1 MLTRSVTRVR
11 RGFSLVELLVAMV
24 VGGVVLALL
33 TLAGLRQQRL
43 IADLF
48 DDAALSG
55 QLREASALLP
65 IDLRVLGSAAGD
77 LREARDTALEARG
90 TIANAIVCDTAR
102 GSVVLAA
109 VTDSADTYTSYA
121 TSIEPGDTA
130 WLYQSVNGNES
141 WVPRAIASVAATA
154 AGRCSPIGP
163 LLRADVAARARTAIT
178 LDSAGDAAGDAAF
191 IGRPLRITRSLR
203 LSLYRSSDGTWNLGE
218 RDWNPS
224 TQRFNSIQPLA
235 GPFLPAN
242 TAGLTLEY
250 LDSNR
255 AAMPTPLADPRAA
268 AAIAFTLRG
277 ETRHAVR
284 ALGATQQGRRVDTA
298 RVVVLLRNRR

>member
-24 VGGVVLALL
+24 VAGVVLALL
-33 TLAGLRQQRL
+33 TLTGLRQQRL

-65 IDLRVLGSAAGD
+65 TDLRVLGSAAGD

-90 TIANAIVCDTAR
+90 TIASAVVCDTAR

-109 VTDSADTYTSYA
+109 GTDSADTYTSYA
-121 TSIEPGDTA
+121 TSIQPGDTA

-141 WVPRAIASVAATA
+141 WVPRAINSVAATA
-154 AGRCSPIGP
+154 AGRCAPIGP
-163 LLRADVAARARTAIT
+163 LLRAEVAARARTAIT
-178 LDSAGDAAGDAAF
+178 LDSAVDAAV
-191 IGRPLRITRSLR
+191 IGRPLRVTRSLR
-203 LSLYRSSDGTWNLGE
+203 LSRYRSSDGTWNLGE

-242 TAGLTLEY
+242 TAGLTFEY

-255 AAMPTPLADPRAA
+255 AAIPTPLADPRAA

>member
-24 VGGVVLALL
+24 VAGVVLALL
-33 TLAGLRQQRL
+33 TLTGLRQQRL

-65 IDLRVLGSAAGD
+65 TDLRVLGSAAGD

-90 TIANAIVCDTAR
+90 TIATAVVCDTAR

-109 VTDSADTYTSYA
+109 GTDSADTYTSYA
-121 TSIEPGDTA
+121 TSIQPGDTA

-141 WVPRAIASVAATA
+141 WVPRAINSVAATA
-154 AGRCSPIGP
+154 AGRCAPIGP
-163 LLRADVAARARTAIT
+163 LLRAEVAARARTAIT
-178 LDSAGDAAGDAAF
+178 LDAAVDAAV
-191 IGRPLRITRSLR
+191 IGRPLRVTRSLR

-242 TAGLTLEY
+242 TAGLTFEY

-255 AAMPTPLADPRAA
+255 AAMPTPLVDPRAA

>member
-24 VGGVVLALL
+24 VAGVVLALL
-33 TLAGLRQQRL
+33 TLTGLRQQRL

-65 IDLRVLGSAAGD
+65 TDLRVLGSAAGD

-90 TIANAIVCDTAR
+90 TIASAVVCDTAR

-109 VTDSADTYTSYA
+109 GTDSADTYTSYA
-121 TSIEPGDTA
+121 TSIQPGDTA
-130 WLYQSVNGNES
+130 WLYQSANGNES
-141 WVPRAIASVAATA
+141 WVPRAINSVAATA
-154 AGRCSPIGP
+154 AGRCAPIGP
-163 LLRADVAARARTAIT
+163 LLRAEVAARARTAIT
-178 LDSAGDAAGDAAF
+178 LDSAVDAAV
-191 IGRPLRITRSLR
+191 IGRPLRVTRSLR

-242 TAGLTLEY
+242 TAGLTFEY

-277 ETRHAVR
+277 ETRYAVR

>member
-24 VGGVVLALL
+24 VAGVVLALL
-33 TLAGLRQQRL
+33 TLTGLRQQRL

-65 IDLRVLGSAAGD
+65 TDLRVLGSAAGD

-90 TIANAIVCDTAR
+90 TIASAVVCDTAR

-121 TSIEPGDTA
+121 TSIQPGDTA

-141 WVPRAIASVAATA
+141 WVPRAINSVAATA
-154 AGRCSPIGP
+154 AGRCAPIGP
-163 LLRADVAARARTAIT
+163 LLRAEVAARARTAIT
-178 LDSAGDAAGDAAF
+178 LDSAVDAAV
-191 IGRPLRITRSLR
+191 IGRPLRVTRSLR

-242 TAGLTLEY
+242 TAGLTFEY

-277 ETRHAVR
+277 ETRYAVR

>member
-24 VGGVVLALL
+24 VAGVVLALL
-33 TLAGLRQQRL
+33 TLTGLRQQRL

-65 IDLRVLGSAAGD
+65 TDLRVLGSAAGD

-90 TIANAIVCDTAR
+90 TIATAVVCDTAR

-109 VTDSADTYTSYA
+109 GTDSADTYTSYA
-121 TSIEPGDTA
+121 TSIQPGDTA

-141 WVPRAIASVAATA
+141 WVPRAINSVAATA
-154 AGRCSPIGP
+154 AGRCAPIGP
-163 LLRADVAARARTAIT
+163 LLRAEVAARARTAIT
-178 LDSAGDAAGDAAF
+178 LDSAVDAAV
-191 IGRPLRITRSLR
+191 IGRPLRVTRSLR

-242 TAGLTLEY
+242 TAGLTFEY

>member
-24 VGGVVLALL
+24 VAGVVLALL
-33 TLAGLRQQRL
+33 TLTGLRQQRL

-65 IDLRVLGSAAGD
+65 TDLRVLGSAAGD
-77 LREARDTALEARG
+77 LREARG
-90 TIANAIVCDTAR
+90 TIASAVVCDTAR

-109 VTDSADTYTSYA
+109 GTDSADTYTSYA
-121 TSIEPGDTA
+121 TSIQPGDTA
-130 WLYQSVNGNES
+130 WLYQSANGNES
-141 WVPRAIASVAATA
+141 WVPRAINSVAATA
-154 AGRCSPIGP
+154 AGRCAPIGP
-163 LLRADVAARARTAIT
+163 LLRAEVAARARTAIT
-178 LDSAGDAAGDAAF
+178 LDSAVDAAV
-191 IGRPLRITRSLR
+191 IGRPLRVTRSLR

-242 TAGLTLEY
+242 TAGLTFEY

-277 ETRHAVR
+277 ETRYAVR

>member
-24 VGGVVLALL
+24 VAGVVLALL
-33 TLAGLRQQRL
+33 TLTGLRQQRL

-65 IDLRVLGSAAGD
+65 TDLRVLGSAAGD

-90 TIANAIVCDTAR
+90 TIATAVVCDTAR

-109 VTDSADTYTSYA
+109 GTDSADTYTSYA

-141 WVPRAIASVAATA
+141 WVPRAINSVAATA
-154 AGRCSPIGP
+154 AGRCAPIGP
-163 LLRADVAARARTAIT
+163 LLRAEVAARARTAIT
-178 LDSAGDAAGDAAF
+178 LDSAVDAAV
-191 IGRPLRITRSLR
+191 IGRPLRVTRSLR

-255 AAMPTPLADPRAA
+255 ASMPTPLADPRAA

-277 ETRHAVR
+277 ETRYAVR

>member
-24 VGGVVLALL
+24 VAGVVLALL
-33 TLAGLRQQRL
+33 TLTGLRQQRL

-65 IDLRVLGSAAGD
+65 TDLRVLGSAAGD

-90 TIANAIVCDTAR
+90 TIASAVVCDTAR

-109 VTDSADTYTSYA
+109 GTDSADTYTSYA
-121 TSIEPGDTA
+121 TSIQPGDTA

-141 WVPRAIASVAATA
+141 WVPRAINSVAATA
-154 AGRCSPIGP
+154 AGRCAPIGP
-163 LLRADVAARARTAIT
+163 LLRAEVAARARTAIT
-178 LDSAGDAAGDAAF
+178 LDSAVDAAV
-191 IGRPLRITRSLR
+191 IGRPLRVTRSLR

-242 TAGLTLEY
+242 TAGLTFEY

-277 ETRHAVR
+277 ETRYAVR

>member
-24 VGGVVLALL
+24 VAGVVLALL
-33 TLAGLRQQRL
+33 TLTGLRQQRL

-65 IDLRVLGSAAGD
+65 TDLRVLGSAAGD

-90 TIANAIVCDTAR
+90 TIATAVVCDTAR

-109 VTDSADTYTSYA
+109 GTDSADTYTSYA
-121 TSIEPGDTA
+121 TSIQPGDTA

-141 WVPRAIASVAATA
+141 WVPRAINSVAATA
-154 AGRCSPIGP
+154 AGRCAPIGP
-163 LLRADVAARARTAIT
+163 LLRAEVAARARTAIT
-178 LDSAGDAAGDAAF
+178 LDSAVDAAV
-191 IGRPLRITRSLR
+191 IGRPLRVTRSLR

-242 TAGLTLEY
+242 TAGLTFEY

-277 ETRHAVR
+277 ETRYAVR

>member
-1 MLTRSVTRVR
+1 MLTRSVIRAR
-11 RGFSLVELLVAMV
+11 RGFSLAELLVAMV

-178 LDSAGDAAGDAAF
+178 LDSAVDAAV
-191 IGRPLRITRSLR
+191 IGRPLRVTRSLR

-242 TAGLTLEY
+242 TAGLTFEY

-277 ETRHAVR
+277 ETRYAVR